1 MIRTFQILLGLI
13 LVLPALADER
23 ILSFDSQIVVEKGGD
38 LVVTEKIQ
46 VRAEG
51 DQIKRGIFRDI
62 PRLQQTKWGL
72 KKKKPF
78 SVLSVKKNGKKEHYV
93 TEEIG

>member
-1 MIRTFQILLGLI
+1 MMARFQMALLLLGM
-13 LVLPALADER
+13 VLPQVFADER
-23 ILSFDSQIVVEKGGD
+23 ILSFDSHIVVEKGGD

-51 DQIKRGIFRDI
+51 KEIKRGIFRDI

-72 KKKKPF
+72 KKKAHAIKI
-78 SVLSVKKNGKKEHYV
+78 K
-93 TEEIG
+93 